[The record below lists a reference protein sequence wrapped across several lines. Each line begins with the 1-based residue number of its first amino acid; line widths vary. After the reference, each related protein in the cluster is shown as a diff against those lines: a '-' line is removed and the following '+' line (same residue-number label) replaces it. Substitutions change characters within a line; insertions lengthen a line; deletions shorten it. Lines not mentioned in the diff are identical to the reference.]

1 MKKTTYKQSKSAKQF
16 YNAIKMYAAKK
27 FNVDANDVYVVGNSM
42 NYPDSVSM
50 PTDMFMAKI
59 VGFVRYD
66 KDGKT
71 VGQYAMPAE
80 VAAAILNDCVNQNKT
95 VVTRGCSGIDQLIRI
110 EWNYLENYSLKI
122 Y

>member
-59 VGFVRYD
+59 VGFARYD

-110 EWNYLENYSLKI
+110 EWNYLENYKLALV
-122 Y
+122 